1 MEEAQEERIT
11 AAAKAKALEAYEDA
25 FEEAQKERTEIEQE
39 EFDRLAPLLKSK
51 TEELRVAKSS
61 RWILAETDTA
71 TVVIDDPEAPD
82 MPVLFVA
89 SSSDYVTEPGMAK
102 FYLETTD
109 ELAEELIVFFEL
121 AGEVESGED
130 YIVPS
135 GDVTMPKG
143 SKKTSISIEIRDD
156 DFCLLYTSPSPRD

>member
-1 MEEAQEERIT
+1 M
-11 AAAKAKALEAYEDA
+11 
-25 FEEAQKERTEIEQE
+25 
-39 EFDRLAPLLKSK
+39 
-51 TEELRVAKSS
+51 
-61 RWILAETDTA
+61 AETDTA

-156 DFCLLYTSPSPRD
+156 DFVEIDETLTIRLLEAKNSEYQLSSQIEATILVQSHNNGCSDSLDYNFFIRFSGSQ